1 MGVMHNN
8 QESAIEVYDF
18 LNQYSPDTI
27 VLEIDEHRNQRLE
40 HNYSTYKPEKVMKIL
55 EKDKTSLKCN
65 ERYWESW
72 MKRIFLVMFKKRL
85 EYIVA
90 KEQAKKIED
99 KKCEILFGKRGI
111 WDFSE

>member
-1 MGVMHNN
+1 MHNN

-27 VLEIDEHRNQRLE
+27 VLEIDEHRNQLLE
-40 HNYSTYKPEKVMKIL
+40 NNYSTYKPEQVMKTL
-55 EKDKTSLKCN
+55 EKDKTSLKCKKTL
-65 ERYWESW
+65 WGTL
-72 MKRIFLVMFKKRL
+72 MMRIFLVMFKKRL

-99 KKCEILFGKRGI
+99 KKCEILFGKEK
-111 WDFSE
+111 F

>member
-1 MGVMHNN
+1 
-8 QESAIEVYDF
+8 
-18 LNQYSPDTI
+18 
-27 VLEIDEHRNQRLE
+27 
-40 HNYSTYKPEKVMKIL
+40 
-55 EKDKTSLKCN
+55 
-65 ERYWESW
+65 

-99 KKCEILFGKRGI
+99 KKCEILFGKREI